1 MTRHLALVTH
11 YFPAH
16 RGGVEKVAA
25 ELAIRLAEVH
35 GWTVTWMA
43 SDVDPLPD
51 GLPGSVRLVP
61 AQTWNGIERR
71 VGVPWPIWSPRALY
85 GLWQTI
91 GQADAV
97 HVHDALYFGNAFAWL
112 FALARGVP
120 VIVTQHVGRIPFNSA
135 FLRVVHA
142 LANRTLGWIVLSTSN
157 QVVFI
162 SPAVRREFERFCRF
176 REPPAYWPNGVDT
189 TVYAP
194 DGPVAVDQAIVD
206 ARGAGKRVFLFVGRF
221 VEKKGL
227 GVLRELAAAFPDD
240 LWVFAGQGP
249 LDPAHW
255 ALPNVRVVRG
265 VSGAG
270 LARYYRAA
278 DLLVLPSVG
287 EGFPLVVQEAMAC
300 GTPAMVGEETAVGC
314 PDAQPLL
321 YVEQVDVADTAVRW
335 AQRLAVI
342 FAEPEKLRARR
353 HEGVDFARAN
363 WSCEATAGL
372 YAQLL
377 DTFAKRPQFKPTSG
391 GRR

>member
-1 MTRHLALVTH
+1 MRHLVVITH

-16 RGGVEKVAA
+16 HGGVEQVAA
-25 ELAIRLAEVH
+25 ELAGRLAEAH
-35 GWTVTWMA
+35 GWAVTWMA
-43 SDVDPLPD
+43 SDVDPPPD
-51 GLPGSVRLVP
+51 GLPDSVRLVP
-61 AQTWNGIERR
+61 AQAWNGIERR
-71 VGVPWPIWSPRALY
+71 IGVPWPIWSPRTLY
-85 GLWQTI
+85 GLWQAI

-120 VIVTQHVGRIPFNSA
+120 VMVTQHVGRIPFNSA
-135 FLRVVHA
+135 VLRVVHA
-142 LANRTLGWIVLSTSN
+142 LANRTLGRLVLSTSH

-162 SPAVRREFERFCRF
+162 SPVVRREFERFCRF
-176 REPPAYWPNGVDT
+176 REPPVYWPNGVDT
-189 TVYAP
+189 AVYAP
-194 DGPVAVDQAIVD
+194 DGPVADDQAIVD
-206 ARGAGKRVFLFVGRF
+206 ARSAGRRVFLFVGRF

-249 LDPAHW
+249 LDPAQW

-321 YVEQVDVADTAVRW
+321 YVEQVGVADTAGRW
-335 AQRLAVI
+335 AQRLGVI
-342 FAEPEKLRARR
+342 FAEPGKLRVRR
-353 HEGVDFARAN
+353 HEVVDFARAN

-377 DTFAKRPQFKPTSG
+377 DTLAKRPQFKPTSG
-391 GRR
+391 GWR